1 MSIEL
6 PDIETVQKLSP
17 SELRLEFACALY
29 QKGHLGKIAASEF
42 AGVNYFEFQR
52 ALGSRGIDSYTEE
65 MLDND
70 LSALKT
76 LFPE

>member
-6 PDIETVQKLSP
+6 PDIQAVEKLSP
-17 SELRLEFACALY
+17 SELRLEVACALY
-29 QKGHLGKIAASEF
+29 QKGYIGKIAASEF

-52 ALGSRGIDSYTEE
+52 ALGIRGIDSYTEE
-65 MLDND
+65 RLETD

-76 LFPE
+76 LFPA